1 MLLDVFDR
9 SEQLLSDTFPCAALV
24 WNRRCPYRESLE
36 LGAELETLETARW
49 ERSPGSRTLQVSELT
64 QGECRA

>member
-1 MLLDVFDR
+1 MLLDIFDR
-9 SEQLLSDTFPCAALV
+9 REQLLSYTIPCAVVV
-24 WNRRCPYRESLE
+24 WNRRCLYRQSLE
-36 LGAELETLETARW
+36 LGAEVETLETARW